1 MRPEN
6 WILTSITSIIRTLV
20 AATALSAL
28 LASAFALFGRSEIAT
43 PFLLATAIGFGLIVV
58 SVVWRAIVRAH
69 PESP

>member
-6 WILTSITSIIRTLV
+6 SILTSITSIIRSLV

-28 LASAFALFGRSEIAT
+28 LASAFGLFGRSAVAI

-58 SVVWRAIVRAH
+58 SVAWRAIVRAH
-69 PESP
+69 PEST